1 MISRQPPDNAD
12 DFPQDESPP
21 NNRDALGGSA
31 PATVP
36 AKPRP
41 EAKRQDAAQ
50 PDDADRT
57 QVEIDRI
64 EAYLRGPTAFSA

>member
-1 MISRQPPDNAD
+1 MTPRQPPDNASD
-12 DFPQDESPP
+12 SPQDESLPKD
-21 NNRDALGGSA
+21 RDALDGG
-31 PATVP
+31 PANDS

-41 EAKRQDAAQ
+41 AAERQDAAQ